1 MGSRV
6 QGEAQALVR
15 GRLEALRTL
24 AVPIGQSALAAAIA
38 WLLAHEAIGHP
49 SPFFAPIAALIALG
63 VGVANRPRRVAE
75 LTLGVAVGIG
85 VGDLLIWGIG
95 SGTWQ
100 LGLIVALA
108 MAAAVLIGGG
118 PLFVSQAASSAVL
131 VATLVGG
138 HNASRFVDAL
148 VGGVVG
154 LAVLVAV
161 PVNPLS
167 RARSRAAVVFSELA
181 ASLDDTASALEARDI
196 VAVREALARARA
208 TEQAVGAWRQELVAG
223 QETASLSPLHWSR
236 RPRLVEY
243 ADAAEQLELAVR
255 NTRVLA
261 RSALRAVELDPNLP
275 AELPASIRR
284 LAQAVREVGPAL
296 DGRDRS
302 QPIASALD
310 AAALATRALEADP
323 ELSAAHLVGQVRST
337 ATDLLRA
344 LGVARAD
351 AVERVRAAAAQTSR
365 AGSGVSA
372 PGSTR

>member
-6 QGEAQALVR
+6 QGAATSLAR
-15 GRLEALRTL
+15 GRLAALHAL
-24 AVPIGQSALAAAIA
+24 AVPIAQSALAAAIA
-38 WLLAHEAIGHP
+38 WLLAHDALGHP
-49 SPFFAPIAALIALG
+49 SAFFAPIAALIALG

-75 LTLGVAVGIG
+75 LTLGVAVGIA

-108 MAAAVLIGGG
+108 MVAAVLIGGG
-118 PLFVSQAASSAVL
+118 PLFVSQAATSAVL
-131 VATLVGG
+131 VATLVGS

-167 RARSRAAVVFSELA
+167 RARSRAVVVFSELA
-181 ASLDDTASALEARDI
+181 ASLDDTAAALEARDI
-196 VAVREALARARA
+196 AAVREALARARA
-208 TEQAVGAWRQELVAG
+208 TEQAVSAWRHALVAG
-223 QETASLSPLHWSR
+223 QETASLSPLHWAQ

-261 RSALRAVELDPNLP
+261 RSAIRAIELDPKLP
-275 AELPASIRR
+275 PELPASIRR
-284 LAQAVREVGPAL
+284 LAEAVREVGPAL

-302 QPIASALD
+302 RPIGSALE

-323 ELSAAHLVGQVRST
+323 DLSAAHLVGQVRST

-344 LGVARAD
+344 LGVERAV
-351 AVERVRAAAAQTSR
+351 AVERVRAAAQAGR
-365 AGSGVSA
+365 AGRGVSV

>member
-6 QGEAQALVR
+6 QSQATTLAR

-38 WLLAHEAIGHP
+38 WLLAHDAIGHP
-49 SPFFAPIAALIALG
+49 RPFFAPIAALIALG

-85 VGDLLIWGIG
+85 VGDVLIWGIG

-118 PLFVSQAASSAVL
+118 PLFVSQAATSAVL
-131 VATLVGG
+131 VTTLVGG

-167 RARSRAAVVFSELA
+167 RARSQAAVVFSELA
-181 ASLDDTASALEARDI
+181 ASLDDTAAALEARDI
-196 VAVREALARARA
+196 AAVREALARARA
-208 TEQAVGAWRQELVAG
+208 TEQAVAAWRQALVAG
-223 QETASLSPLHWSR
+223 QETASLSPLHWSQ

-261 RSALRAVELDPNLP
+261 RSAIRAIELDPSLP
-275 AELPASIRR
+275 PELPASIRR
-284 LAQAVREVGPAL
+284 LAEAVREVGPAL

-302 QPIASALD
+302 LPIGSALE
-310 AAALATRALEADP
+310 AAALATQALEADP

-344 LGVARAD
+344 LGVERAD
-351 AVERVRAAAAQTSR
+351 AVERVRAAAAQTGR
-365 AGSGVSA
+365 AGSGVSL

>member
-15 GRLEALRTL
+15 GRLQALRTL

-38 WLLAHEAIGHP
+38 WLLAHDALGHP
-49 SPFFAPIAALIALG
+49 RAFFAPIAALIALG

-118 PLFVSQAASSAVL
+118 PLFVSQTATSAVL

-148 VGGVVG
+148 VGGIVG

-243 ADAAEQLELAVR
+243 ADAAEQLDLAVR

-302 QPIASALD
+302 QPIASALE

-344 LGVARAD
+344 LGVPRAD
-351 AVERVRAAAAQTSR
+351 AVERVRAVAAQTSR